1 LVDTLSISTELLNNT
16 FKFELVKSSLKITQA
31 KADFNQFPVSGDAVF
46 SLGFFSKI
54 TYSGFFA

>member
-1 LVDTLSISTELLNNT
+1 MLNNA